1 MVYLGYLQNKPVLF
15 SFTVGGRNIIYENG
29 FQIQGANP
37 KDGACF
43 LNMENDN
50 IVNMNEPFNYLKSI
64 LFMLDNKKYYYTKNN
79 IRWYF

>member
-1 MVYLGYLQNKPVLF
+1 MIYLGYLQNKLVLF
-15 SFTVGGRNIIYENG
+15 SFTVVDKNIIYENG

-37 KDGACF
+37 KDGACL

-50 IVNMNEPFNYLKSI
+50 IVNMNEPFSYLKLI

-79 IRWYF
+79 IR